1 MGQISSAPVEL
12 IRVQRCGGA
21 GWRGAAAEMQGW
33 RADHEDA
40 HFVADGGEDGTSL
53 FGVLDGHG
61 GRAAAREAAHDRL
74 PAALRRATAAGGAL
88 DEAAVTA
95 AFVETDAW
103 LRTVPAVQRDQSGT
117 TCVVA
122 GLRRRP
128 QEAGA
133 GAPTWDAWVANA
145 GDSRGLLFRPGA
157 GGAETLVASEDH
169 KPDRPDELARIAR
182 AGGFVSDADA
192 ARRPA
197 AAPPAVARLDG
208 NLAVSRGLG
217 DFAYKADGRLAP
229 GDQKVSCAP
238 EFYGA
243 ELRAGDLLI
252 LACDG
257 VFDVMSNEGLC
268 RAVAAALDG
277 GADVGDVCARVLG
290 ACLRDLHSKDNMT
303 LLVVQVGVDGAAY
316 GRAPDEIAGLELYAR
331 QTDEAVRRAYLGF
344 LRYCADTGGLPP
356 PARELLDAD
365 GAPPAPPIDA
375 PADSSAPPPAAAGG
389 AADAPATADRKKKKK
404 SKKKAAAPDR
414 EA

>member
-1 MGQISSAPVEL
+1 M
-12 IRVQRCGGA
+12 
-21 GWRGAAAEMQGW
+21 
-33 RADHEDA
+33 
-40 HFVADGGEDGTSL
+40 
-53 FGVLDGHG
+53 
-61 GRAAAREAAHDRL
+61 
-74 PAALRRATAAGGAL
+74 
-88 DEAAVTA
+88 
-95 AFVETDAW
+95 
-103 LRTVPAVQRDQSGT
+103 
-117 TCVVA
+117 
-122 GLRRRP
+122 
-128 QEAGA
+128 
-133 GAPTWDAWVANA
+133 
-145 GDSRGLLFRPGA
+145 
-157 GGAETLVASEDH
+157 
-169 KPDRPDELARIAR
+169 
-182 AGGFVSDADA
+182 SDADA

-389 AADAPATADRKKKKK
+389 AADAPATADRKKKRVRLPRPTRCLHIRARNGRLTGPWF
-404 SKKKAAAPDR
+404 SFVVVSAVGGPR
-414 EA
+414 

>member
-74 PAALRRATAAGGAL
+74 PAALRRATAAAGAL

-389 AADAPATADRKKKKK
+389 AADAPATANRKKKKK

>member
-74 PAALRRATAAGGAL
+74 PAALRRATAAAGAL

-389 AADAPATADRKKKKK
+389 AADAPATANRKKKRK

>member
-1 MGQISSAPVEL
+1 M
-12 IRVQRCGGA
+12 
-21 GWRGAAAEMQGW
+21 
-33 RADHEDA
+33 
-40 HFVADGGEDGTSL
+40 
-53 FGVLDGHG
+53 
-61 GRAAAREAAHDRL
+61 
-74 PAALRRATAAGGAL
+74 
-88 DEAAVTA
+88 TA

>member
-1 MGQISSAPVEL
+1 M
-12 IRVQRCGGA
+12 
-21 GWRGAAAEMQGW
+21 
-33 RADHEDA
+33 
-40 HFVADGGEDGTSL
+40 
-53 FGVLDGHG
+53 
-61 GRAAAREAAHDRL
+61 
-74 PAALRRATAAGGAL
+74 
-88 DEAAVTA
+88 
-95 AFVETDAW
+95 
-103 LRTVPAVQRDQSGT
+103 
-117 TCVVA
+117 
-122 GLRRRP
+122 
-128 QEAGA
+128 
-133 GAPTWDAWVANA
+133 
-145 GDSRGLLFRPGA
+145 
-157 GGAETLVASEDH
+157 
-169 KPDRPDELARIAR
+169 
-182 AGGFVSDADA
+182 SDADA

-277 GADVGDVCARVLG
+277 GADVGGCARVLG

-365 GAPPAPPIDA
+365 ASRRPRRQSTRRPTRAHRRP
-375 PADSSAPPPAAAGG
+375 PPPAGRRTRRRRPTAKRRRSDSRVPRG
-389 AADAPATADRKKKKK
+389 AFISAPATVD
-404 SKKKAAAPDR
+404 SPVHGFPSS
-414 EA
+414 

>member
-1 MGQISSAPVEL
+1 M
-12 IRVQRCGGA
+12 
-21 GWRGAAAEMQGW
+21 
-33 RADHEDA
+33 
-40 HFVADGGEDGTSL
+40 
-53 FGVLDGHG
+53 
-61 GRAAAREAAHDRL
+61 
-74 PAALRRATAAGGAL
+74 
-88 DEAAVTA
+88 TA

-133 GAPTWDAWVANA
+133 GAPTCARGSRTRATAGASSSARAPAARRPSSRARTTSPTGPTSSLASRARRRRDRIVAA
-145 GDSRGLLFRPGA
+145 RPSRGRRA
-157 GGAETLVASEDH
+157 RRA
-169 KPDRPDELARIAR
+169 DRFCARRR

-277 GADVGDVCARVLG
+277 GADVGDVAR
-290 ACLRDLHSKDNMT
+290 ACW
-303 LLVVQVGVDGAAY
+303 A
-316 GRAPDEIAGLELYAR
+316 RACGTCTPR
-331 QTDEAVRRAYLGF
+331 T
-344 LRYCADTGGLPP
+344 T
-356 PARELLDAD
+356 
-365 GAPPAPPIDA
+365 
-375 PADSSAPPPAAAGG
+375 
-389 AADAPATADRKKKKK
+389 
-404 SKKKAAAPDR
+404 
-414 EA
+414 

>member
-1 MGQISSAPVEL
+1 M
-12 IRVQRCGGA
+12 
-21 GWRGAAAEMQGW
+21 
-33 RADHEDA
+33 
-40 HFVADGGEDGTSL
+40 
-53 FGVLDGHG
+53 
-61 GRAAAREAAHDRL
+61 
-74 PAALRRATAAGGAL
+74 
-88 DEAAVTA
+88 
-95 AFVETDAW
+95 
-103 LRTVPAVQRDQSGT
+103 
-117 TCVVA
+117 
-122 GLRRRP
+122 
-128 QEAGA
+128 
-133 GAPTWDAWVANA
+133 
-145 GDSRGLLFRPGA
+145 
-157 GGAETLVASEDH
+157 
-169 KPDRPDELARIAR
+169 
-182 AGGFVSDADA
+182 SDADA

-404 SKKKAAAPDR
+404 VRLPRPARCLHIRARNGRLTGPWFFFVVVSAVGGPR
-414 EA
+414 

>member
-12 IRVQRCGGA
+12 SRGLRCGGA

-157 GGAETLVASEDH
+157 GGAETLVAREDH
-169 KPDRPDELARIAR
+169 QPDRPAELARL
-182 AGGFVSDADA
+182 A
-192 ARRPA
+192 AELKAAKVAKPA
-197 AAPPAVARLDG
+197 AAPP
-208 NLAVSRGLG
+208 
-217 DFAYKADGRLAP
+217 KAAP
-229 GDQKVSCAP
+229 R
-238 EFYGA
+238 E
-243 ELRAGDLLI
+243 
-252 LACDG
+252 
-257 VFDVMSNEGLC
+257 M
-268 RAVAAALDG
+268 AA
-277 GADVGDVCARVLG
+277 
-290 ACLRDLHSKDNMT
+290 S
-303 LLVVQVGVDGAAY
+303 
-316 GRAPDEIAGLELYAR
+316 
-331 QTDEAVRRAYLGF
+331 
-344 LRYCADTGGLPP
+344 PP
-356 PARELLDAD
+356 PGKPAPRK
-365 GAPPAPPIDA
+365 APPGAKPGAKPKA
-375 PADSSAPPPAAAGG
+375 RPVGG
-389 AADAPATADRKKKKK
+389 R
-404 SKKKAAAPDR
+404 
-414 EA
+414 